1 MNPANATALVL
12 SAGCSERMGD
22 FKPLMR
28 LGGMTVLE
36 RVIGLFQ
43 AEGVNRIHV
52 VVGHRATEVIPLIE
66 RRGARSVMNARYR
79 EDMFSSVA
87 AGAASLDD
95 DTEAFF
101 VLPVDI
107 PLVRPATIRDLLQAF
122 PSGTMAIC
130 HPTFGGRRGH
140 PPLIGSDHIGR
151 ILKWRRGGGLTALL
165 NRREDHAVEVPA
177 IDEFIHRD
185 MDRPE
190 DYRRLVD
197 RLRHRD
203 VFSPAECDALL
214 TDRLH
219 VRPAVVAHGRAVAE
233 AAVRIGE
240 ALNQAGSSLN
250 LHLIRAA
257 ALVHDMARGKS
268 DHARRGA
275 EMLQDLDM
283 PQMAAIVATHMDIPG
298 GGKNPIREAGVVFLA
313 DKLMREESFV
323 GLAERFRRRLN
334 DDRADPWARESAR
347 RKFET
352 ARSMVER
359 IEAVIGRPLAGL
371 LGGDRVHKRTRA
383 AP

>member
-1 MNPANATALVL
+1 MNSASATALVL

-28 LGGMTVLE
+28 LGDMTVLE
-36 RVIGLFQ
+36 RVVGLFQ
-43 AEGVNRIHV
+43 AAGVSRIHV

-87 AGAASLDD
+87 AGVASLDD

-122 PSGTMAIC
+122 PSETTAIC

-140 PPLIGSDHIGR
+140 PPLIGRDHIGS
-151 ILKWRRGGGLTALL
+151 ILKWRREGGLTALL
-165 NRREDHAVEVPA
+165 NRLEDHAVEVPA
-177 IDEFIHRD
+177 VDEFIHRD
-185 MDRPE
+185 MDRPA

-203 VFSPAECDALL
+203 VFSAAECDALL
-214 TDRLH
+214 NDRLR
-219 VRPAVVAHGRAVAE
+219 VRSAVVAHGRAVAV
-233 AAVRIGE
+233 AAARIGK

-257 ALVHDMARGKS
+257 AQVHDMARGKA
-268 DHARRGA
+268 DHARCGA
-275 EMLQDLDM
+275 EMLQDLGM
-283 PQMAAIVATHMDIPG
+283 PQMAAVVATHMDMTLDVG
-298 GGKNPIREAGVVFLA
+298 EPISEAEVVFLA
-313 DKLMREESFV
+313 DKLVREDRYV
-323 GLAERFRRRLN
+323 GLAERFCRRLD
-334 DDRADPWARESAR
+334 DDRADPEARDSAR

-352 ARSMVER
+352 ARIMAER
-359 IEAVIGRPLAGL
+359 IEAVIGRSLEGL
-371 LGGDRVHKRTRA
+371 LGEDREHKPTRGA
-383 AP
+383 L